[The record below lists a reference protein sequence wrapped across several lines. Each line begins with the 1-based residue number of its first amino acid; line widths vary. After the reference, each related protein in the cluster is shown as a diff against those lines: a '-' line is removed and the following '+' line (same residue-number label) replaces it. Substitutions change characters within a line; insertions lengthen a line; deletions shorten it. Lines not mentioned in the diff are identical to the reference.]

1 MCFVS
6 PRVTFLVL
14 VCWQLQSS
22 LVSFRTNLESFAFQ
36 YKDAIQSNPLF
47 RAQFHRMCLG
57 AGVDPLACTK
67 PGFWSQVLG
76 LGDFYFELSVQ
87 LVDVCLSTRALN
99 GGLIEMQEVLS
110 ILNRRYE
117 KQGSKTSITLDDLV
131 QAIGKLSCLGSGFT
145 ILPVTAPASGGS
157 SSHSSASANL
167 GRHLIKSVP
176 LEIQTDHLAL
186 MALAAEGE
194 DTAALAGAGGSKASS
209 GGAATSASSSSA
221 ALRPSAKGCIRP
233 SDVRSK
239 LGWSDPRIQSCLGLL
254 LEEGMVWIDVHPATG
269 EAEYWMPSMA
279 MQ

>member
-1 MCFVS
+1 M
-6 PRVTFLVL
+6 
-14 VCWQLQSS
+14 
-22 LVSFRTNLESFAFQ
+22 SFRANLESFAFQ

-87 LVDVCLSTRALN
+87 IVDVCLSTRSIN
-99 GGLIEMQEVLS
+99 GGLIEMQEVCS
-110 ILNRRYE
+110 ILNRRHE
-117 KQGSKTSITLDDLV
+117 KQGSSTAITLDDLV

-145 ILPVTAPASGGS
+145 ILPVTSAPASAASSSWVGGS
-157 SSHSSASANL
+157 SSANI

-186 MALAAEGE
+186 MALAADAGG
-194 DTAALAGAGGSKASS
+194 DDAAAGGSKAV
-209 GGAATSASSSSA
+209 ASSSSA
-221 ALRPSAKGCIRP
+221 PASLRPSAKGCIRP
-233 SDVRSK
+233 SEVSSK
-239 LGWSDPRIQSCLGLL
+239 LGWTAPRIQSCLGLL
-254 LEEGMVWIDVHPATG
+254 LEEGMVWLDLHPTTG
-269 EAEYWMPSMA
+269 ETEYWMPSMS